1 MLLAEILPRVF
12 IHKENGQEVRL
23 ADPDTNFSPEA
34 VCNFYSGTYP
44 ILTTAKINGP
54 EIKRDAI
61 EYSFVST
68 IGTKG

>member
-1 MLLAEILPRVF
+1 MLLTMILPRVF
-12 IHKENGQEVRL
+12 LHNENGQEVRL
-23 ADPDTNFSPEA
+23 SDPGTEFSPEA

-54 EIKRDAI
+54 EIKQDEI
-61 EYSFVST
+61 QYSFVST

>member
-1 MLLAEILPRVF
+1 MLQTEILPRVF
-12 IHKENGQEVRL
+12 IHKEAGQEVRL
-23 ADPDTNFSPEA
+23 TDPDRNFSPES

-54 EIKRDAI
+54 EIKKDAI
-61 EYSFVST
+61 EYQFVST